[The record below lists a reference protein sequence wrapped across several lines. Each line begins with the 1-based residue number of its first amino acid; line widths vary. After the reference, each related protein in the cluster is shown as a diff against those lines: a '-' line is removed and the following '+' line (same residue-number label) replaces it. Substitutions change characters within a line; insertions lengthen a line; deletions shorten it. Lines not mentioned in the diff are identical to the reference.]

1 MRDARHWADQIH
13 RLNRL
18 NWSSHTP
25 VPHHADTAAGPEVH
39 YTLPVPGPT
48 VCESAVKDAIG
59 RTQSAP

>member
-1 MRDARHWADQIH
+1 
-13 RLNRL
+13 
-18 NWSSHTP
+18 